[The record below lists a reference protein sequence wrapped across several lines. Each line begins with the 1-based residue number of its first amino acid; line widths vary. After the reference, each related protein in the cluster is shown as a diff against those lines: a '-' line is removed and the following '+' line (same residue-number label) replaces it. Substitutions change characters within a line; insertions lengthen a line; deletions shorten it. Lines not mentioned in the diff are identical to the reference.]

1 MILLKY
7 LMSPWLWRIGVL
19 YCLLFVVV
27 SELVLALLA
36 QLLVFEY
43 HNLSILCL
51 LWDDTLLHVRKG
63 VTNSRGHWFW
73 FLTTFSFDY
82 LADVMIIWLEINS
95 YILQTLNIFSST
107 YVKYICCW
115 VQRLHTFS
123 FFVLFSL
130 HKIST
135 YF

>member
-63 VTNSRGHWFW
+63 VTNSGGFES
-73 FLTTFSFDY
+73 FSFDH
-82 LADVMIIWLEINS
+82 LAIVKIIWLEINGS
-95 YILQTLNIFSST
+95 LLQTLDIFSST
-107 YVKYICCW
+107 YVKYICC
-115 VQRLHTFS
+115 
-123 FFVLFSL
+123 
-130 HKIST
+130 
-135 YF
+135 